1 MNVWKLVLQ
10 ELRHRKWNFIMGLL
24 SVSVAV
30 ACLIGSLTLLDAH
43 EIHTKEILANIQAE
57 HQEALEKKKQT
68 VAAAVAAR
76 EAEHQEAL
84 EKKKQTVAAAVAAR
98 EAEVVEEAKKLN
110 DEMRKI
116 TKKLG
121 FNILILPAEQD
132 LNELYT
138 QGTLSTTM
146 PEAHVKKLANSKIM
160 TVNHLLP
167 ILTTKLEDW
176 VGPTLKQTLI
186 VIGTRGEVPLM
197 HRDPKKPLKGGQS
210 VPKGT
215 VIVGFEVQKQ
225 QKLKVGDTLQLWGKE
240 FKVGKTYPQRGTIDD
255 SSVWVSLKE
264 AQTALNKQNL
274 VNAILALECNCATAD
289 RLAEIRKDIES
300 ILPGTQVIES
310 GSDKALARAEA
321 RNGAKKAA
329 QKALQQE
336 RKAGKEAIEREKF
349 AAAADLKQE
358 RKAGAEAIEREKSA
372 AAADLKRE
380 NEQRGYL
387 QEQRK
392 SFAAI
397 LIPLAVIGA
406 AVWIGFLAYSN
417 VRQRASEIGILRAI
431 GLRSTHIFSIFLIK
445 ATMIGLAGSLI
456 GYLVG
461 FGLGLGWSELPAT
474 SETGSQLF
482 VPGLFVLC
490 VVISPLLSALVSWF
504 PAMLAARQDPA
515 IVLQGE

>member
-1 MNVWKLVLQ
+1 MNVWNLVLQ
-10 ELRHRKWNFIMGLL
+10 ELRHRKWNFVLGLL

-43 EIHTKEILANIQAE
+43 EIHTEEILANIQAQ
-57 HQEALEKKKQT
+57 HKEALEKKKET
-68 VAAAVAAR
+68 VAT
-76 EAEHQEAL
+76 
-84 EKKKQTVAAAVAAR
+84 TVAER
-98 EAEVVEEAKKLN
+98 EAEVVEEGKKLN

-138 QGTLSTTM
+138 QGTLSATM

-167 ILTTKLEDW
+167 ILTKKLDEWD
-176 VGPTLKQTLI
+176 GPERKQTII
-186 VIGTRGEVPLM
+186 VVGTRGEVPLM
-197 HRDPKKPLKGGQS
+197 HRDPKKPLKGGQI

-215 VIVGFEVQKQ
+215 VVVGFEVQKQ

-240 FKVGKTYPQRGTIDD
+240 FKVGKTYPQRGTVDD
-255 SSVWVSLKE
+255 SSVWVSLEE
-264 AQTALNKQNL
+264 AQTSLKKQNL

-289 RLAEIRKDIES
+289 RLAEIRKDIAS

-321 RNGAKKAA
+321 RNGAKKVA

-336 RKAGKEAIEREKF
+336 RKAGEEAIEREKT
-349 AAAADLKQE
+349 AAAADLQ
-358 RKAGAEAIEREKSA
+358 
-372 AAADLKRE
+372 RE
-380 NEQRGYL
+380 NEQRGSL

-392 SFAAI
+392 SFATI

-445 ATMIGLAGSLI
+445 ATLIGLAGSLI

-482 VPGLFVLC
+482 VPGLLVLC
-490 VVISPLLSALVSWF
+490 VAISPLLSALVSWF